1 MFLKPTRGD
10 TEATGKGEDIGNEVA
25 EQTDIIWLRSIQ
37 CRVFFKRNRNVLILG
52 KVLRTKSERKK
63 PVEKTCFETL

>member
-37 CRVFFKRNRNVLILG
+37 CRFFLMHGIFQKEQKCSHPG
-52 KVLRTKSERKK
+52 KGTKNKK
-63 PVEKTCFETL
+63 